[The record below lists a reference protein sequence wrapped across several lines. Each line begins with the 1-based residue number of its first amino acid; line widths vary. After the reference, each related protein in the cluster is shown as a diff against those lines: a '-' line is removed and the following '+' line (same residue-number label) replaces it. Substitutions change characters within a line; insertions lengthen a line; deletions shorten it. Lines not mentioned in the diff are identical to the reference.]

1 MVNCIFC
8 DLPLTRAARTKEH
21 VLPMWLLKATG
32 DPNREI
38 RIGADLLTGKEW
50 KRPASTFEFPA
61 CHKCNQRYG
70 KGLES
75 QAHKIILA
83 IQAGKSISIANGYR
97 LLDWL
102 DKVRVGLWRGFQM
115 LHHERDFTPR
125 FTINTR
131 LARKDRVAILAV
143 DPKDKTKRLNFGGT
157 DNNLF
162 RLSQCGIF
170 LRINNIRILSLSADF
185 LLTRE
190 TGLPHGDNPFLVE
203 GKPGM
208 VGNDL
213 VIGNYALSQDWGN
226 LSALRGTI
234 LAQPII
240 DIRLHNPATAL
251 NLYTN
256 SRVMTH
262 SKDSFRANGIEQ
274 FLRIIPLQLITNS
287 KGKFRYHANKRERI
301 KVGAAGEDDD
311 AAFMR
316 VLYALMLQRGLRNFP
331 LQIRLASGKRVD
343 WYKGWQTSMDCM
355 FQLRSRL
362 EALGII
368 LPDTAILVDEIQRMD
383 RILEESYAQAE
394 GTLVAEAPLIG

>member
-1 MVNCIFC
+1 MANCIFC
-8 DLPLTRAARTKEH
+8 DLPLTSSARTKEH

-50 KRPASTFEFPA
+50 RRPASTFEFPA

-70 KGLES
+70 KGLEA

-83 IQAGKSISIANGYR
+83 IQAGKSISVANSYR

-125 FTINTR
+125 FAINTR
-131 LARKDRVAILAV
+131 LAHKDRVAIVAV
-143 DPKDKTKRLNFGGT
+143 DLTDKTRCLTFGGT

-162 RLSQCGIF
+162 RLSQCGMF

-185 LLTRE
+185 LVTRE
-190 TGLPHGDNPFLVE
+190 TGLPHGDNPFLVA

-213 VIGNYALSQDWGN
+213 VIGDYVLSQDWGN
-226 LSALRGTI
+226 LSALGGTI

-240 DIRLHNPATAL
+240 DTRLGDPARTP

-256 SRVMTH
+256 SRVMAHT
-262 SKDSFRANGIEQ
+262 KDSFRASGIGQ

-287 KGKFRYHANKRERI
+287 KGKIHYHANKRERI
-301 KVGAAGEDDD
+301 KLDAAGEYDD

-316 VLYALMLQRGLRNFP
+316 ALYALMLQRGLRNFP
-331 LQIRLASGKRVD
+331 LKIRLADGKRVD
-343 WYKGWQTSMDCM
+343 WYKGWQISLDCM

-362 EALGII
+362 ETLGVE
-368 LPDTAILVDEIQRMD
+368 LPDTAILVEQIQRMD

-394 GTLVAEAPLIG
+394 GTLVPEAPLIG